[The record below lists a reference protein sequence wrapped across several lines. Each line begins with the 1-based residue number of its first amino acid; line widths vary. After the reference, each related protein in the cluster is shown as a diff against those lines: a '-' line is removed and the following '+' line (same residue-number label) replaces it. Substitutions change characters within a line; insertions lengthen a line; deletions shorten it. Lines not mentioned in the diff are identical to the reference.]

1 MDPKLTEEGWK
12 AVVAKNKLKDKDLQ
26 KALLSYWA
34 LEDDDYDWR
43 LKWLDKIAG
52 LATALKKNKEV
63 AALPEVVKY
72 LTQMVAAANAESSEV
87 TKAKAQAAKT
97 KAVAQKKAD
106 VEAKKGDE
114 DEEGDDEGEEEEG
127 DTLKKLTTALKT
139 LKLSKKPYYFLVC
152 DVKPYGLM
160 VSKKDIRKNAQ
171 AKKDLSQIAGGS
183 TRSPKIGECR
193 CEGGK
198 YVFEMEKPPAG
209 LARILQKWI
218 KDNTGL
224 GLKVMVGAESAE
236 DEEEQPAAGAAPSAS
251 SAPAA
256 AATAKAA
263 PAKED
268 TQEKN
273 ALEERRSVFKKA
285 RATWI
290 AVKNKAE
297 ADLEKVKDGARMQYI
312 HDKDQY
318 PKIAKGCQDIDA
330 ILDNLDDKLRDTLDQ
345 YASTPLTNKA
355 KLQTLSAAATEVLNK
370 YYNYVANDPIMKAI
384 DKKEFADVTVHA
396 PIMKALG
403 DLRKALA

>member
-1 MDPKLTEEGWK
+1 MDPKLLIEDGWK
-12 AVVAKNKLKDKDLQ
+12 AVVSKFKLKDKDLQ
-26 KALLSYWA
+26 KTLFFYWT
-34 LEDDDYDWR
+34 LDDDDFDMR
-43 LKWLDKIAG
+43 LKALDKITA

-63 AALPEVVKY
+63 ASIPEVVKY
-72 LTQMVAAANAESSEV
+72 LTQMAAAAEAEQREV
-87 TKAKAQAAKT
+87 TKAKVLT
-97 KAVAQKKAD
+97 QKKAGAD
-106 VEAKKGDE
+106 AKKREQEEKGGEAEEE
-114 DEEGDDEGEEEEG
+114 DEEEEG
-127 DTLKKLTTALKT
+127 DTLQKLTTALKT

-171 AKKDLSQIAGGS
+171 AKKDLSQIAVGS
-183 TRSPKIGECR
+183 TRSPKFGECR

-224 GLKVMVGAESAE
+224 GLKVMVGTESAE
-236 DEEEQPAAGAAPSAS
+236 DEEEQPAAGATPSAS